1 MMRAYDEMYL
11 EKARIALGRMLDFAV
26 YQLGYNINKFF
37 EMFIVSGLAKRFE
50 NGDVSLLVGKSG
62 VEMGYEVMYKTFGEF
77 QPIEIEY
84 TVNRSPEYWAGWV
97 LAYYQW
103 QSGKSFSSINKEI
116 SLEVILEMY
125 YPYHEMDIRQ
135 TIDAIEQLIQSK
147 GNDTNLKLRRKQLG
161 FSQSELAKKS
171 GVPVRTIQQYEQ
183 RQKDINVANAERL
196 IKLAKILYC
205 RPENLLEK
213 SNNHR

>member
-62 VEMGYEVMYKTFGEF
+62 VEMGYEVIYKTFGEF